1 MQNQRN
7 DEINQEVRKECGKA
21 VKLRV
26 EEIYHLGRGGQ
37 KIA

>member
-21 VKLRV
+21 VKLGV

>member
-26 EEIYHLGRGGQ
+26 EGIYHLGRGGQ
-37 KIA
+37 KVA